1 MDFNQELK
9 VPDFINSGKTNPS
22 GRELLSLSDI
32 DVARDIMDVQFV
44 SRNDDEGTSKEYF
57 LSINDWTPNNLII
70 SVNFTDPLSV
80 SGGGSDDQI
89 VCSIKNTFLF
99 APTAS
104 GGEPLKKESATNVE
118 SVPRQLPKGFSA
130 EELEAQAAS
139 AGNAMKGLMV
149 IQIGLAVFMKGAI
162 KDLVGLFFT
171 L

>member
-130 EELEAQAAS
+130 EKLEAQAAS